1 MESHFINNGLEM
13 KNYLRD
19 LYIDQA
25 NHKALFDCIM
35 EILSDFKSL
44 GFLIKILN
52 CEVLKDID

>member
-1 MESHFINNGLEM
+1 MDSHFINNGLEM

-25 NHKALFDCIM
+25 SHTALCDCII

-44 GFLIKILN
+44 GFLIRILN
-52 CEVLKDID
+52 CEVVKDIN